1 MLCTQAIA
9 LNLCILTHT
18 PVIIDTMNCVF
29 THIGIVGTGAMGRG
43 IAQIAAQAGAQ
54 ILLFDMVPEAASKA
68 REALLATWG
77 KLLEKGRISP
87 EQMAQYTARLQPCA
101 ALDELK
107 ICDLVIEAVV
117 EKLDIKQTLFKQL
130 ENLVSAS
137 CVLATNTSSLPVTAI
152 AAALSNPE
160 RFIGFHF
167 FNPVPLMKV
176 VEVIPGLKTSTQV
189 SERLM
194 TLSKQMGHT
203 PVMASD
209 TPGFIVNHAGR
220 GYGTEALR
228 IVGEGVSDF
237 ATIDAIL
244 RDQVGFKLGP
254 FELMDLTGLD
264 VSHPV
269 MESVYH
275 QYYEEP
281 RYRPSVITAQRLAG
295 GVLGRKTQA
304 GFYDYSEEKRPL
316 AGVESTKI
324 ATKSIAIDSTDAPPV
339 WVSPNAARRKQLLEL
354 LVKLGAKVET
364 GQSPSLHAL
373 TIVAPLGWDVTTV
386 AVFERYDPART
397 VGIDLLFDDAITKRR
412 VIMGNP
418 AVRPD
423 MLAFA
428 AELFARDGKP
438 VSTIRDSAGFVT
450 QRVVATIVNI
460 ATDMCQQQIC
470 TPQDLDTAVQLGLGY
485 PTGPL
490 AMGNAVGGASILEVL
505 VNMQTVYGDPR
516 YRASPWLRRRG
527 ALGLS
532 LLHTEA

>member
-1 MLCTQAIA
+1 
-9 LNLCILTHT
+9 
-18 PVIIDTMNCVF
+18 MNCVF

-43 IAQIAAQAGAQ
+43 IAQMAAQAGAQ
-54 ILLFDMVPEAASKA
+54 VLLFDTAPDAANKA
-68 REALLATWG
+68 REALHTTWG
-77 KLLEKGRISP
+77 KLLEKGRLTP
-87 EQMAQYTARLQPCA
+87 ELLQQYSDRLLPCSS
-101 ALDELK
+101 LDEFK
-107 ICDLVIEAVV
+107 VCDLVIEAVV
-117 EKLDIKQTLFKQL
+117 EKLDVKQNLFKQL
-130 ENLVSAS
+130 EQLVSAS
-137 CVLATNTSSLPVTAI
+137 CVLATNTSSLSVTAI
-152 AAALSNPE
+152 ACALSQPE
-160 RFIGFHF
+160 RFAGYHF

-176 VEVIPGLKTSTQV
+176 VEVIPGLKTSAAV
-189 SERLM
+189 SAKLTELTR
-194 TLSKQMGHT
+194 QMGHT

-228 IVGEGVSDF
+228 IVGEGVADF
-237 ATIDAIL
+237 ATIDTIL
-244 RDQVGFKLGP
+244 KDQVGFKLGP

-269 MESVYH
+269 MESVYR
-275 QYYEEP
+275 QYYDEP

-295 GVLGRKTQA
+295 GVLGRKTKA
-304 GFYDYSEEKRPL
+304 GFYDYSEEKQPI
-316 AGVESTKI
+316 AGIESAQS
-324 ATKSIAIDSTDAPPV
+324 ATKFIAIDSAQWPPV
-339 WVSPNAARRKQLLEL
+339 WVSQNASRRMQLLEL
-354 LVKLGAKVET
+354 LHKLGAKIET

-373 TIVAPLGWDVTTV
+373 TIAAPLGWDVTTV

-397 VGIDLLFDDAITKRR
+397 VGIDMLIDDAVTKRR

-418 AVRPD
+418 AVRAD
-423 MLAFA
+423 MLAA
-428 AELFARDGKP
+428 AAAIFGSDGKP

-450 QRVVATIVNI
+450 QRVVAAIVNI
-460 ATDMCQQQIC
+460 ASDMCQQQIC

-490 AMGNAVGGASILEVL
+490 AMGNGVGGASVLEVL

-532 LLHTEA
+532 LLHVEA

>member
-1 MLCTQAIA
+1 
-9 LNLCILTHT
+9 
-18 PVIIDTMNCVF
+18 MNCIF

-54 ILLFDMVPEAASKA
+54 VLLFDMAPDAASAA
-68 REALLATWG
+68 RDALHATWR
-77 KLLEKGRISP
+77 KLLEKGRLTQ
-87 EQMAQYTARLQPCA
+87 ELVQQYTARLQPCSS
-101 ALDELK
+101 LDEFK
-107 ICDLVIEAVV
+107 ICNLVIEAVV
-117 EKLDIKQTLFKQL
+117 EKLDVKQTIFVQL
-130 ENLVSAS
+130 ETFVSSS

-152 AAALSNPE
+152 AAALSKPE
-160 RFIGFHF
+160 RFAGYHF

-176 VEVIPGLKTSTQV
+176 VEVIPGLKTAPSV
-189 SERLM
+189 SKQLM
-194 TLSKQMGHT
+194 ELSRQMGHT

-244 RDQVGFKLGP
+244 KDQVGFKLGP

-269 MESVYH
+269 MESVYR
-275 QYYEEP
+275 QYFDEP

-295 GVLGRKTQA
+295 GVLGRKTKV
-304 GFYDYSEEKRPL
+304 GFYDYSEEKASV
-316 AGVESTKI
+316 AGIESEQ
-324 ATKSIAIDSTDAPPV
+324 IAIKSVAIDKNEWPPV
-339 WVSPNAARRKQLLEL
+339 WVSPNAARRVPLLEL
-354 LVKLGAKVET
+354 LHKLGAKIET
-364 GQSPSLHAL
+364 NQSPSLHAL

-397 VGIDLLFDDAITKRR
+397 VGIDMLIDDAVTKRR

-418 AVRPD
+418 AVRAD
-423 MLAFA
+423 MMAYAAAIFA
-428 AELFARDGKP
+428 SDGKP

-450 QRVVATIVNI
+450 QRVVSTIVNI
-460 ATDMCQQQIC
+460 ASDMCQQQIC

-490 AMGNAVGGASILEVL
+490 AMGNGVGGASVLEVL

-532 LLHTEA
+532 LLHVEA

>member
-1 MLCTQAIA
+1 MGS
-9 LNLCILTHT
+9 
-18 PVIIDTMNCVF
+18 MNCVF
-29 THIGIVGTGAMGRG
+29 QHIGIVGTGAMGRG

-54 ILLFDMVPEAASKA
+54 VLLFDMAPDAAAKA
-68 REALLATWG
+68 REALQATWS
-77 KLLEKGRISP
+77 KLLEKGRLSSDQV
-87 EQMAQYTARLQPCA
+87 EQYAARLKPCA
-101 ALDELK
+101 SLEEFKA
-107 ICDLVIEAVV
+107 CDLVIEAVV
-117 EKLDIKQTLFKQL
+117 EKLDIKQLLFKQL
-130 ENLVSAS
+130 ENLVSES

-152 AAALSNPE
+152 ASALSKPE
-160 RFIGFHF
+160 RFVGYHF

-176 VEVIPGLKTSTQV
+176 VEVIPGLKTSSDV
-189 SERLM
+189 SKKLM
-194 TLSKQMGHT
+194 ELSRQMGHT
-203 PVMASD
+203 PAMASD

-228 IVGEGVSDF
+228 IVGEGVADF
-237 ATIDAIL
+237 ATIDSIL
-244 RDQVGFKLGP
+244 KDQVGFKLGP

-269 MESVYH
+269 MESVYR
-275 QYYEEP
+275 QYYDEP

-295 GVLGRKTQA
+295 GVLGRKTKA
-304 GFYDYSEEKRPL
+304 GFYDYSEEKPAI
-316 AGVESTKI
+316 AGIHTAQA
-324 ATKSIAIDSTDAPPV
+324 ATNSVALDASDWPPV
-339 WVSPNAARRKQLLEL
+339 WVSQNASRRVQLLEL
-354 LVKLGAKVET
+354 LYKLGAKIET

-397 VGIDLLFDDAITKRR
+397 VGIDMLIDDAVTKRR

-418 AVRPD
+418 AVRAD
-423 MLAFA
+423 MLAA
-428 AELFARDGKP
+428 AAAIFSADGKP

-460 ATDMCQQQIC
+460 ASDMCQQQIC

-490 AMGNAVGGASILEVL
+490 AMGNGVGGASVLEVL

-532 LLHTEA
+532 LLHVEA

>member
-1 MLCTQAIA
+1 
-9 LNLCILTHT
+9 
-18 PVIIDTMNCVF
+18 MNCVF
-29 THIGIVGTGAMGRG
+29 THVGIVGTGAMGRG

-54 ILLFDMVPEAASKA
+54 VLLFDTAPEAAAKA
-68 REALLATWG
+68 REALSATWG
-77 KLLEKGRISP
+77 KLFEKGRLSS
-87 EQMAQYTARLQPCA
+87 EQTAQYGQRLQPCDSLEA
-101 ALDELK
+101 FK
-107 ICDLVIEAVV
+107 RCDLVIEAVV
-117 EKLDIKQTLFKQL
+117 EKLDVKQTLFKQL
-130 ENLVSAS
+130 ENIVQPS
-137 CVLATNTSSLPVTAI
+137 CILATNTSSLPVTAI
-152 AAALSNPE
+152 AAALSHPE
-160 RFIGFHF
+160 RFAGYHF

-176 VEVIPGLKTSTQV
+176 VEVIPGLKTSPEVTQQ
-189 SERLM
+189 LM
-194 TLSKQMGHT
+194 ALSRQMGHT
-203 PVMASD
+203 PVLASD

-228 IVGEGVSDF
+228 IVGEGVADF

-244 RDQVGFKLGP
+244 KDQVGFKLGP

-269 MESVYH
+269 MESVYR
-275 QYYEEP
+275 QYFDEP

-295 GVLGRKTQA
+295 GVLGRKTKA
-304 GFYDYSEEKRPL
+304 GFYDYSETNLKERPDL
-316 AGVESTKI
+316 PSIHATKI
-324 ATKSIAIDSTDAPPV
+324 AIKSVASNQNEWPPV
-339 WVSPNAARRKQLLEL
+339 WVSPHAARRVPLLEL
-354 LVKLGAKVET
+354 LHKLGAKIET

-397 VGIDLLFDDAITKRR
+397 VGIDMLIDDAATKRR

-418 AVRPD
+418 AVRHD
-423 MLAFA
+423 MLVA
-428 AELFARDGKP
+428 AAAIFGADGKP

-460 ATDMCQQQIC
+460 ACDMCQQQIC

-490 AMGNAVGGASILEVL
+490 AMGNGVGGASVLEVL

-532 LLHTEA
+532 LLHLEAST

>member
-1 MLCTQAIA
+1 
-9 LNLCILTHT
+9 
-18 PVIIDTMNCVF
+18 MNCVF
-29 THIGIVGTGAMGRG
+29 PQIGIVGTGAMGRG

-54 ILLFDMVPEAASKA
+54 VLMFDIAADAASSA
-68 REALLATWG
+68 QNAIFQTWD
-77 KLLEKGRISP
+77 KLLEKGKLSS
-87 EQMAQYTARLQPCA
+87 EKVTACKSQLGICTQ
-101 ALDELK
+101 LEDLK
-107 ICDLVIEAVV
+107 QCDLIVEAIV
-117 EKLDIKQTLFKQL
+117 EKLEVKQGLFKQL
-130 ENLVSAS
+130 EGLVSDH
-137 CVLATNTSSLPVTAI
+137 CVLATNTSSLSVTAI
-152 AAALSNPE
+152 AAALARPE
-160 RFIGFHF
+160 RFVGYHF

-176 VEVIPGLKTSTQV
+176 VEVIPGLKTSAEV
-189 SERLM
+189 SERLVA
-194 TLSKQMGHT
+194 LSKQMGHT

-244 RDQVGFKLGP
+244 KDQVGFKLGP

-269 MESVYH
+269 MESVYR
-275 QYYEEP
+275 QYFDEP

-295 GVLGRKTQA
+295 GVLGRKTKA
-304 GFYDYSEEKRPL
+304 GFYDYSEPNQPSAL
-316 AGVESTKI
+316 AKSASSAMNSGVIEPS
-324 ATKSIAIDSTDAPPV
+324 DAPPV

-373 TIVAPLGWDVTTV
+373 TLVAPLGWDVTTV

-397 VGIDLLFDDAITKRR
+397 VGIDLLFDDAATKRR

-428 AELFARDGKP
+428 AALFARDGKP

-505 VNMQTVYGDPR
+505 VNIQTVYGDPR

-532 LLHTEA
+532 LLHVEA

>member
-1 MLCTQAIA
+1 VNFDTLT
-9 LNLCILTHT
+9 LHNLG
-18 PVIIDTMNCVF
+18 MKCVF
-29 THIGIVGTGAMGRG
+29 TQIGLVGTGAMGRG
-43 IAQIAAQAGAQ
+43 IAQMAAQAGAQ
-54 ILLFDMVPEAASKA
+54 VLLFDAGAGAAEQAQQAIS
-68 REALLATWG
+68 ATWD
-77 KLLEKGRISP
+77 KLLDRGKISP
-87 EQMAQYTARLQPCA
+87 ETAQAYKERLQCVG
-101 ALDELK
+101 ALAQLQA
-107 ICDLVIEAVV
+107 CGLVVEAIV
-117 EKLDIKQTLFKQL
+117 EKLDVKQGLFKQL
-130 ENLVSAS
+130 EGMVSDS
-137 CVLATNTSSLPVTAI
+137 CVLASNTSSLSVTAI
-152 AAALSNPE
+152 AAALSRPQ
-160 RFIGFHF
+160 RFAGYHF

-176 VEVIPGLKTSTQV
+176 VEVIPGLKTEPTV
-189 SERLM
+189 CDKLTELTR
-194 TLSKQMGHT
+194 QMGHT
-203 PVMASD
+203 PVLASD

-228 IVGEGVSDF
+228 IVSEGVADF

-244 RDQVGFKLGP
+244 KDQVGFKLGP

-269 MESVYH
+269 MESVYR
-275 QYYEEP
+275 QYYDEP

-295 GVLGRKTQA
+295 GVLGRKTKA
-304 GFYDYSEEKRPL
+304 GFYDYSEPKPPV
-316 AGVESTKI
+316 ADAESTKSAMNSGVVNDLTI
-324 ATKSIAIDSTDAPPV
+324 PPV
-339 WVSPNAARRKQLLEL
+339 WVSPNAARRAQLLEL
-354 LVKLGAKVET
+354 LHKLGATIET

-373 TIVAPLGWDVTTV
+373 TLVAPLGWDVTTT

-397 VGIDLLFDDAITKRR
+397 VGIDLLIDDAATKRR
-412 VIMGNP
+412 VLMSNP
-418 AVRPD
+418 ATRAD
-423 MLAFA
+423 MLQA
-428 AELFARDGKP
+428 AAALFARDGKP

-450 QRVVATIVNI
+450 QRVISTIVNI
-460 ATDMCQQQIC
+460 ASDMCQQRIC